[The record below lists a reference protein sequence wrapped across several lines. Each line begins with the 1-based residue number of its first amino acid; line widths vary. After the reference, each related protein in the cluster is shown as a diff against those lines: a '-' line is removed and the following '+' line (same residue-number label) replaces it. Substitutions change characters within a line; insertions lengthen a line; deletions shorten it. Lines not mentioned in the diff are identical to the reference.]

1 MMARGQTIRLASDAQ
16 RHLAKRLIDVAPQGA
31 VVNIQEARRTS
42 DQNSKLWAML
52 SDVSRS
58 KPEGRMHT
66 PEVWKALF
74 MNACGHAVQFET
86 GLSGQPFPVGFR
98 SSNLTKREMIDLIDF
113 IGSYGSA
120 HGVRWSDE
128 FHNEGA
134 AGGKQSPAVVA

>member
-31 VVNIQEARRTS
+31 VVNIQEAKRTS
-42 DQNSKLWAML
+42 DQNAKLWAML

-58 KPEGRMHT
+58 KPEGRAHT

>member
-31 VVNIQEARRTS
+31 VVNIQEAKRTS
-42 DQNSKLWAML
+42 DQNAKLWAML

-58 KPEGRMHT
+58 RPEGRMHT

>member
-1 MMARGQTIRLASDAQ
+1 MMARGQTIRLATEAQ

-31 VVNIQEARRTS
+31 VVNIQEAKRTS
-42 DQNSKLWAML
+42 DQNAKLWAML

-134 AGGKQSPAVVA
+134 AGAKSPAVVAQ

>member
-1 MMARGQTIRLASDAQ
+1 MARGQTIRLATEAQ

-42 DQNSKLWAML
+42 DQNAKLWAML

-58 KPEGRMHT
+58 RPEGRAHT

-128 FHNEGA
+128 YPQGS
-134 AGGKQSPAVVA
+134 AGGDQPTSGVVAQ

>member
-1 MMARGQTIRLASDAQ
+1 
-16 RHLAKRLIDVAPQGA
+16 
-31 VVNIQEARRTS
+31 
-42 DQNSKLWAML
+42 ML

-58 KPEGRMHT
+58 KPEGRAHT